1 MIECPHESDVVTAVS
16 AGWWPARADEDLR
29 EHVSTCAV
37 CRDVVLVAS
46 ALADADA
53 EPGPRPLPDA
63 SAVWLKAQIR
73 ARAEAMRTAE
83 RPISVAQAVGFAA
96 AVGVLG
102 ALIGASSPWLR
113 SALDWVGRGFARL
126 DPRAL
131 DLPPGLLALAVEH
144 TSAVAAILVCL
155 VTLPIVVYWV
165 TRET

>member
-1 MIECPHESDVVTAVS
+1 VTAVS
-16 AGWWPARADEDLR
+16 AGWWPERADEELR
-29 EHVSTCAV
+29 GHVATCAV

-46 ALADADA
+46 ALTDADA
-53 EPGPRPLPDA
+53 ETGPRPLPDA

-73 ARAEAMRTAE
+73 ARAEAMRMAE

-102 ALIGASSPWLR
+102 ALLGASSPWLR
-113 SALDWVGRGFARL
+113 SALDWMGRGFARL

-131 DLPPGLLALAVEH
+131 ELSPALWGLALEH
-144 TSAVAAILVCL
+144 AGFAAAILVTL
-155 VTLPIVVYWV
+155 VTMPIVVYWV